1 MELKDSDNFIVGQVE
16 ALEIEMHQS
25 LFAIKFV
32 AWSVNVGNSH
42 TVPKI
47 IFSSPSKCCNTCL
60 ENLLFSAGLI
70 IKKYRR
76 NEIA

>member
-32 AWSVNVGNSH
+32 AWSVNVSNSH
-42 TVPKI
+42 TVPK
-47 IFSSPSKCCNTCL
+47 SSFPL
-60 ENLLFSAGLI
+60 QVSAATHVWKTSYSQLV
-70 IKKYRR
+70 
-76 NEIA
+76 